1 MAVMTKS
8 DSPSMAEREILEKG
22 WVLLD
27 LPDRSPV
34 DDAVAVLRGELRR
47 LTGDPSIDLES
58 YHEHVGDD
66 PRHVDLHLAMTAFWQ
81 AGRYAQTIMA
91 ENLSLLAA
99 LLGPDIWI
107 HKNPF
112 LRMVRPGKV
121 QDNNGYHRD
130 TVYGGTAYEV
140 SVFIPLIDLPAETA
154 PRVLT
159 GSHLLAESAFPF
171 SMSPDASIPRGSPRH
186 AAGFNY
192 AKKVFDP
199 WFEKDLEAVTMKAGQ
214 VMVIALSL
222 MHGQYVNEGAIS
234 RWTSDFCAVSAVA
247 PIEAKRRDRE
257 YESLSQSVMM
267 QIGTRYEKAN
277 Q

>member
-1 MAVMTKS
+1 MAMVMKS
-8 DSPSMAEREILEKG
+8 DFASVVEREILEKG
-22 WVLLD
+22 WALLD
-27 LPDRSPV
+27 LPDPSLV
-34 DDAVAVLRGELRR
+34 DDAVGALRGELRR
-47 LTGDPSIDLES
+47 LTGDTSIDLET

-66 PRHVDLHLAMTAFWQ
+66 PRHIDLHLAMTAFWQ
-81 AGRYAQTIMA
+81 AGRYAQSIMA
-91 ENLSLLAA
+91 ENLSLFADF
-99 LLGPDIWI
+99 LGPDIWI

-159 GSHLLAESAFPF
+159 GSHVLAESAFPF
-171 SMSPDASIPRGSPRH
+171 SMSTDASVPRGSPRH

-199 WFEKDLEAVTMKAGQ
+199 WFEKELDAVAMKAGQ
-214 VMVIALSL
+214 VMVIGLSL
-222 MHGQYVNEGAIS
+222 MHGQYLNEGAIS

-247 PIEAKRRDRE
+247 PIDPKRRDRE
-257 YESLSQSVMM
+257 YEPLSRSVMM
-267 QIGTRYEKAN
+267 QIAARYDEAN